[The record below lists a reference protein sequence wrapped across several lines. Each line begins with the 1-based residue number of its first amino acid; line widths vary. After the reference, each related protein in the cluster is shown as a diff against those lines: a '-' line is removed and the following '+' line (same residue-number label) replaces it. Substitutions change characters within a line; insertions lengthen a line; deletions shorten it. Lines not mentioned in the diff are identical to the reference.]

1 MMTGEI
7 EKNNLAIIIHVSKQ
21 TSKREKQV
29 IHLIIPK
36 GEGWHYITV
45 KKSINIIQ
53 RNNNKKQW

>member
-36 GEGWHYITV
+36 GEGWHYIAV
-45 KKSINIIQ
+45 KKKYQ
-53 RNNNKKQW
+53 HYLEK